1 MRSLSTPPTCRSLS
15 LQAGN
20 SAGTDTIAVRA
31 FNGSYWGDW
40 RKFTVNLAA
49 QGPVVSAQT
58 PTQTWQEGEAV
69 NFALA
74 SNTFTDPQGQ
84 TLTYRA
90 NLSNGA
96 ALPSWLQFNA
106 STQAFTG
113 MVPYDAAGLSIV
125 VTATNTSGLITA
137 ETFAVQTPAPA
148 PPMVTNQTGTQCC
161 AGGEVNFTLAADAF
175 TDPSGGT
182 LAYAATLSN
191 GAPLPSWLNFDP
203 TTETFSGLMPD
214 GTKALAINVTAI
226 NEHSLS
232 SSETFVL
239 SITQAASQFGQ
250 AIAGMTSGTSSNI
263 GSLTLTPSP
272 QDHSS
277 NVVMPAHS

>member
-1 MRSLSTPPTCRSLS
+1 LR

-40 RKFTVNLAA
+40 RKFTVNLVA
-49 QGPVVSAQT
+49 QGPVVSAAT

-69 NFALA
+69 NFTLA

-96 ALPSWLQFNA
+96 ALPPWLQFDA
-106 STQAFTG
+106 STLTFSGT
-113 MVPYDAAGLSIV
+113 VPNNAAGLSIV
-125 VTATNTSGLITA
+125 VSATNTSRLTTS
-137 ETFAVQTPAPA
+137 ETFAVQTPPPA
-148 PPMVTNQTGTQCC
+148 PPTVTNQTGTQCC
-161 AGGEVNFTLAADAF
+161 ADGEVNFTLASDTF
-175 TDPSGGT
+175 SDPSGGT

-203 TTETFSGLMPD
+203 TTETLSGLMPD
-214 GTKALAINVTAI
+214 GTKALAINVTAT
-226 NEHSLS
+226 NRHSLS
-232 SSETFVL
+232 TSETFVL

-250 AIAGMTSGTSSNI
+250 AIAGTTSLSGASSSAS
-263 GSLTLTPSP
+263 SLTFAASP
-272 QDHSS
+272 QDQTT
-277 NVVMPAHS
+277 NVTPPEH